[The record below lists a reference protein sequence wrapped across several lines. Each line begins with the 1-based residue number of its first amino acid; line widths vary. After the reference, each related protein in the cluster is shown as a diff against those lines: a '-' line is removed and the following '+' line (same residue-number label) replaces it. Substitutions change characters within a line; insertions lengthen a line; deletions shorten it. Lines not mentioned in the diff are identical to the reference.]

1 MGAILLEGRRVV
13 GTACVDNPT
22 DFIKRYNVD
31 AKIVDFGESVETVD
45 SASRVA
51 GVPPS
56 DIVKTLLLVVDG
68 RPMAVLLPGDK
79 KLDYRKLSALTKAS
93 KIRMASPDEI
103 VELTSQ
109 MPGGLTPL
117 SECIR
122 GLKIIMDS
130 SIASK
135 ERVWVGGGSPTA
147 LAEVRVAD
155 LVRALRP
162 TLAEISQ

>member
-1 MGAILLEGRRVV
+1 MAR
-13 GTACVDNPT
+13 TACVDYPL
-22 DFIKRYNVD
+22 DFIRRHNVD

-45 SASRVA
+45 AASRVV
-51 GVPPS
+51 GVQPS
-56 DIVKTLLLVVDG
+56 EIVKTLLLVVDG
-68 RPMAVLLPGDK
+68 RPLAVLLPGDK

-103 VELTSQ
+103 TELTSL

-122 GLKIIMDS
+122 GLRVVMDS
-130 SIASK
+130 TIESK

-147 LAEVRVAD
+147 LANVSVKDLIRV
-155 LVRALRP
+155 LRPVRADV
-162 TLAEISQ
+162 SQ

>member
-1 MGAILLEGRRVV
+1 M
-13 GTACVDNPT
+13 
-22 DFIKRYNVD
+22 
-31 AKIVDFGESVETVD
+31 ETVD

-51 GVPPS
+51 GIQPS

-79 KLDYRKLSALTKAS
+79 KLDYRKLSALTRAS

-103 VELTSQ
+103 VELTSL

-122 GLKIIMDS
+122 GLKVIMDASIS
-130 SIASK
+130 SR

-147 LAEVRVAD
+147 LADVSVKDLIRV
-155 LVRALRP
+155 LRP
-162 TLAEISQ
+162 VIAEVSQ